1 MIAPSDSA
9 GPTRRQIPALLGLL
23 VVGLVLWLAMDQRE
37 TLQGLWLAEPRV
49 AVALGDREYELGAS
63 EAPDLEQ
70 LSRDHLHGSEERLR
84 QELEGLVATE
94 LDALFSDLH
103 ERVPHFAD
111 WYYSLGGEYAR
122 LSFWALDQAGIT
134 DGGYVIDRMQA
145 LIFDQADYAERLAR
159 LHRAGALSIETRQ
172 KQARNEWLD
181 HLLERL
187 DGRERQPVTGREP
200 ELRLSLDGMLPAVGG
215 GPGSDFETRLAVS
228 GAAASGAGAAT
239 TAWRLFGRRTATAAS
254 SRLAVRGTTRGA
266 ARAGTSAGA
275 GAVLCAPGGPAAFAC
290 GLVAGG
296 AVWLATDWGLLQLDA
311 LRNREAMED
320 ALHEAIATQRQDLE
334 EQLLRHWLDVVEQHY
349 QGMQREVE
357 RTFIP
362 IRALSAG

>member
-1 MIAPSDSA
+1 MSAPSDSA

-23 VVGLVLWLAMDQRE
+23 VVGVALWLAMDQRE
-37 TLQGLWLAEPRV
+37 TLQGLWLPEPRV

-70 LSRDHLHGSEERLR
+70 LSRDHLRGSEERLR
-84 QELEGLVATE
+84 QELEELVATE

-103 ERVPHFAD
+103 ARVPHFAD

-134 DGGYVIDRMQA
+134 DGGYVIGRMQT

-172 KQARNEWLD
+172 QLARNEWLD
-181 HLLERL
+181 HLLKRL

-200 ELRLSLDGMLPAVGG
+200 ELRLSLDAMLPAVDG

-239 TAWRLFGRRTATAAS
+239 TAWRLFGRRTATAAG
-254 SRLAVRGTTRGA
+254 SRLTVRGASRGA
-266 ARAGTSAGA
+266 ARAATSTGA

-290 GLVAGG
+290 GLAAGG

-311 LRNREAMED
+311 LRNRDAMED
-320 ALHEAIATQRQDLE
+320 ALHDAIATQRRDLE
-334 EQLLRHWLDVVEQHY
+334 EQLLRHWHDVVEQHY

-362 IRALSAG
+362 IRAISAG